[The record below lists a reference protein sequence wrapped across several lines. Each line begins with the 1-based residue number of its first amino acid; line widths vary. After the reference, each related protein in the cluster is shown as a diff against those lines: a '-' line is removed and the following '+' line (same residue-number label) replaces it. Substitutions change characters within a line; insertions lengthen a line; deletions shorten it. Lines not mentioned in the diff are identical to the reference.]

1 MNDDHSLIAFT
12 LDIGNTEKLTGGI
25 KDMQKNEVLRNIKL
39 EGISQMEFGRGRE
52 TLYFVETDSMNRP
65 FRVKRMNLQT
75 LKDTTIFVDHDQT
88 HYVDIGITKDGRYLI
103 INSNTKE
110 DSEVWV
116 VDRDDIN

>member
-1 MNDDHSLIAFT
+1 MDKVKINDDHSLIAFT

-65 FRVKRMNLQT
+65 FRVKKMNLQN
-75 LKDTTIFVDHDQT
+75 I
-88 HYVDIGITKDGRYLI
+88 
-103 INSNTKE
+103 
-110 DSEVWV
+110 V
-116 VDRDDIN
+116 VLD